1 MQKQADGFNLNATVC
16 LQTGYILLAHVII
29 IIIIIIIITIR
40 VALAELNPW
49 LSSLPDLSSC
59 QELTGA

>member
-16 LQTGYILLAHVII
+16 LQTGYILLAHVI

>member
-16 LQTGYILLAHVII
+16 LQTGYILLAHV
-29 IIIIIIIITIR
+29 IIIIIIITIR

>member
-29 IIIIIIIITIR
+29 IIIIITIM

-59 QELTGA
+59 QELAGA

>member
-29 IIIIIIIITIR
+29 IIIIIITIR

-59 QELTGA
+59 QELAGA

>member
-29 IIIIIIIITIR
+29 IIIITIR

-49 LSSLPDLSSC
+49 LSSLSDLSSY

>member
-16 LQTGYILLAHVII
+16 LQTGYILLAHV
-29 IIIIIIIITIR
+29 IIIIIITIR

>member
-29 IIIIIIIITIR
+29 IIIIIIITIR
-40 VALAELNPW
+40 VALGELNPW